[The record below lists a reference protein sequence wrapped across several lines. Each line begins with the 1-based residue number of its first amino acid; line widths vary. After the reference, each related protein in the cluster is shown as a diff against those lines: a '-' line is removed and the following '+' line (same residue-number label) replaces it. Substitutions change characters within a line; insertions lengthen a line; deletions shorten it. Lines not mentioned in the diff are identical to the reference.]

1 MTKHALSIDHA
12 IHRLTE
18 DLTGSRVSIPVF
30 KDHIAQYRAGL
41 KSRFFEGENADDLV
55 REHARF
61 LDALLTLAWERFD
74 WNENL
79 RSWRKTRISL
89 VAVGG
94 YGRGELHPSSDI
106 DLLILLERNNY
117 HLHASNIQ
125 SFLTLLWDIGLEVGH
140 SVRSIKDCGRQ
151 ARADVTVISAILEA
165 RTITGSDGLRDQ
177 MNKRISVRRMWSAK
191 VFFEAKRDEQLERHQ
206 KSHHTEYSLEPN
218 VKTSPGGLRDIQTVM
233 WIAKRRFGA
242 VTFDDLVEQS
252 FLTPSERDVLAEG
265 QSLLWKIR
273 FGLHAITDR
282 EEDRLLFEYQKELS
296 DRLGFV
302 ESDQLAVEQF
312 MQQYYRSAMQIR
324 TVTELL
330 LQHFDEAILRAN
342 ERVRIKPIDQY
353 FQIANDYIE
362 VTSPDVFDRHPPAL
376 LKIFVAMG
384 NDGTIKGIR
393 ASTVRRIQASVDLID
408 DDFRSDPE
416 VTELFLTL
424 LRSREHL
431 FSQLRR
437 MERYGIL
444 GAYIPE
450 FQHIIGQ
457 MQFDLFHIYTVDAH
471 TLQVVRNMRRFRYK
485 NQEQEFPIAAHIH
498 ARLPKIELLYIAGLY
513 HDIAKGMGGDHSQL
527 GEDMAVAFCERHGL
541 STWDTNL
548 VAWLVRNHL
557 VMSGTAQRKD
567 ISDPEVIREF
577 ALFVADQVRLDYLYA
592 LTVADINATNPTLWN
607 GWRASLMRGL
617 YLETKKQLRQGLENY
632 VDRSEYIHENQEHA
646 ISRLAEHGLSLRE
659 IVEAWGHVDEDF
671 FLRESISDIIWHT
684 VGIDEHEDNN
694 VPLVLIRNGTV
705 TRRDEGATHIFIHS
719 PKRTTLFR
727 DSVNALVRLN
737 LDIVDARIAESE
749 SGFMF
754 YTFVILNDQGQ
765 PVSERAQFGSIRTTL
780 LRYITASEPLSTEP
794 RRTPRMLKPFGFKTE
809 IILSHDEVR
818 AHTILQITTPDR
830 PGLLALISDVFM
842 SYRLQLLNAR
852 ITTLGER
859 VEDLF
864 YLVDENGNMLEDER
878 ISGPLVDELQ
888 DRLDQFVEE
897 AAA

>member
-1 MTKHALSIDHA
+1 MSIDQA
-12 IHRLTE
+12 IE
-18 DLTGSRVSIPVF
+18 DLRNDLAESRVSIPIF
-30 KDHIAQYRAGL
+30 KDHIAKYRESL
-41 KSRFFEGENADDLV
+41 KQRFFDGTDADTLV
-55 REHARF
+55 IEHARF
-61 LDALLTLAWERFD
+61 IDALLTLAWQRFD

-140 SVRSIKDCGRQ
+140 SVRSIRDCGRQ
-151 ARADVTVISAILEA
+151 ARADVTIITAMLES
-165 RTITGSDGLRDQ
+165 RTITGSDELREQ
-177 MNKRISVRRMWSAK
+177 MDKKISVRRMWPAK
-191 VFFEAKRDEQLERHQ
+191 AFFEAKRDEQNIRHE
-206 KSHHTEYSLEPN
+206 KSNHTEYSLEPN
-218 VKTSPGGLRDIQTVM
+218 VKISPGGLRDIQTVM

-242 VTFDDLVEQS
+242 VTFDDLVEQE
-252 FLTPSERDVLAEG
+252 FLTPTERDILAEG
-265 QSLLWKIR
+265 RSLLWKIR
-273 FGLHAITDR
+273 FGLHAIADR
-282 EEDRLLFEYQKELS
+282 DEDRLLFEYQKELS
-296 DRLGFV
+296 ALFGFV
-302 ESDQLAVEQF
+302 DNEQLAVEQF
-312 MQQYYRSAMQIR
+312 MQQYYLSAMQIR
-324 TVTELL
+324 MVTELL

-342 ERVRIKPIDQY
+342 ERVRIRPIDQY

-362 VTSPDVFDRHPPAL
+362 VTAPDVFVRHPPAL
-376 LKIFVAMG
+376 LKIFVAIG
-384 NDGTIKGIR
+384 NDGSIQGIR
-393 ASTVRRIQASVDLID
+393 ASTVRLIQASVDLID
-408 DDFRSDPE
+408 DEFRQNPE
-416 VTELFLTL
+416 VTALFLTL
-424 LRSREHL
+424 LRSQEHL

-527 GEDMAVAFCERHGL
+527 GEDLAVAFCQRHGL

-632 VDRSEYIHENQEHA
+632 VDRQEYIHENQEHA
-646 ISRLAEHGLSLRE
+646 ISRLSEHGLTLRD
-659 IVEAWGHVDEDF
+659 IVDAWGHVDEDYF
-671 FLRESISDIIWHT
+671 VRESISDIIWHT
-684 VGIDEHEDNN
+684 IGIHEHNDDS

-705 TRRDEGATHIFIHS
+705 TRRDEGATHIFIHTR
-719 PKRTTLFR
+719 KRTTLFR
-727 DSVNALVRLN
+727 DCVNALARLN

-754 YTFVILNDQGQ
+754 YTFIILNAEGQ
-765 PVSERAQFGSIRTTL
+765 PVSEGGRFENIRSTL
-780 LRYITASEPLSTEP
+780 LKHITAEEPPGTEP
-794 RRTPRMLKPFGFKTE
+794 RRTPRILKPFGFKTE
-809 IILSHDEVR
+809 IILSHDESR
-818 AHTILQITTPDR
+818 GHTILQITTPDR

-842 SYRLQLLNAR
+842 SYRLQLLNAK

-864 YLVDENGNMLEDER
+864 HLVDEDGNMLENEV
-878 ISGPLVDELQ
+878 ISGKLVNELQ
-888 DRLDQFVEE
+888 ERLDQFVEE

>member
-1 MTKHALSIDHA
+1 MDDAVL
-12 IHRLTE
+12 RLTE
-18 DLTGSRVSIPVF
+18 DLTSQRVPIPVF
-30 KDHIAQYRAGL
+30 KQHLREYRERL
-41 KSRFFEGENADDLV
+41 KQRFFDGENVNILV
-55 REHARF
+55 HEHARF
-61 LDALLTLAWERFD
+61 LDALLTLAWERFN

-89 VAVGG
+89 IAVGG

-106 DLLILLERNNY
+106 DLLILLERNHY
-117 HLHASNIQ
+117 QLHASNIQ

-140 SVRSIKDCGRQ
+140 SVRSIKDSRHL
-151 ARADVTVISAILEA
+151 ARADVTVITAMMEA
-165 RTITGSDGLRDQ
+165 RTIAGNDELRALMVKQ
-177 MNKRISVRRMWSAK
+177 TAVRRMWSAK
-191 VFFEAKRDEQLERHQ
+191 AFFEAKINEQYDRHQ
-206 KSHHTEYSLEPN
+206 KSDHTEYSLEPN

-242 VTFDDLVEQS
+242 VTFEDLVEKH
-252 FLTPSERDVLAEG
+252 FLTPSERDILADG

-273 FGLHAITDR
+273 FGLHAITGKA
-282 EEDRLLFEYQKELS
+282 EDRLLFEYQKELS
-296 DRLGFV
+296 SLLGF
-302 ESDQLAVEQF
+302 EDNDQLAVEQF
-312 MQQYYRSAMQIR
+312 MQQYYLSAMQIR
-324 TVTELL
+324 MVTELL

-342 ERVRIKPIDQY
+342 ERVRISPVDKY
-353 FQIANDYIE
+353 FRIANNYIE
-362 VTSPDVFDRHPPAL
+362 VTSPDVFVRHPPAL

-384 NDGTIKGIR
+384 KDADIKGIR
-393 ASTVRRIQASVDLID
+393 AATVRLIQASVDLID
-408 DDFRSDPE
+408 DQFRSNPE

-424 LRSREHL
+424 LRSGEHL

-485 NQEQEFPIAAHIH
+485 NREQEFPIAAHIH

-527 GEDMAVAFCERHGL
+527 GEDMAVSFCERHGL

-646 ISRLAEHGLSLRE
+646 ISRLAEHGLTLSE
-659 IVEAWGHVDEDF
+659 IMEAWGHVDEDYF
-671 FLRESISDIIWHT
+671 VRESISDISWHT
-684 VGIDEHEDNN
+684 IGIHEHEDNN
-694 VPLVLIRNGTV
+694 VPLVLIRNGSV

-719 PKRTTLFR
+719 HKRATLFR

-737 LDIVDARIAESE
+737 LDIVDARIAESV

-754 YTFVILNDQGQ
+754 YTFIILNDQGK
-765 PVSERAQFGSIRTTL
+765 PVSEGSQFENIRSTL
-780 LRYITASEPLSTEP
+780 LRHIMSDDEISPKP
-794 RRTPRMLKPFGFKTE
+794 HRTPRILKPFSFKTE
-809 IILSHDEVR
+809 IILSHDEAR
-818 AHTILQITTPDR
+818 GHTILQVTTPDR

-842 SYRLQLLNAR
+842 TYRLQLLNAR

-864 YLVDENGNMLEDER
+864 YLVDADGNMLEDER
-878 ISGPLVDELQ
+878 IGTPLVSELQ
-888 DRLDQFVEE
+888 ERLDLFLEE